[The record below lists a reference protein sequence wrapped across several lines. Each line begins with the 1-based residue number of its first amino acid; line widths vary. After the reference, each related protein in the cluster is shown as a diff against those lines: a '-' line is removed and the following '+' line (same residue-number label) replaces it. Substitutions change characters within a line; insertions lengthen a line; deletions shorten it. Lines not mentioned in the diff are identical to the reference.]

1 MGKEKMQSIQSIKG
15 FADLFSNEARIF
27 TWLEST
33 ARKVFGLY
41 QYEELRTPLVEFTDL
56 FKRSIGMETDVV
68 QKEMYTF
75 PDSKGRMMSLRP
87 EATAGVMRAYIEAGI
102 REPVSKFFTI
112 GPMFRH
118 ERPQKGRMRQFH
130 QINAECL
137 GPMEP
142 EVDAEAICM
151 LMDFL
156 TAAGLSKL
164 TLQINSLGC
173 QECRPAYKKLLQEW
187 LLALAPEALCE
198 DCQRR
203 IHTNPLRVLDCKVPT
218 CKEHLAKAPLLL
230 EHNCPECRRHFDA
243 VVRLLTA
250 RNVPFELNYFLV
262 RGLDYYMR
270 TTFEVVSGDIG
281 AQGSVAGGGRY
292 DGLIASLG
300 GPEIPGIGFAC
311 GMERL
316 TLLLENDPRFA
327 QAQECPDFYAVALTD
342 AEDANAAQ
350 SAVFNL
356 CQDLRTKGFSGS
368 MGFQPK
374 SAKNALRQA
383 DKLGARFV
391 LLIGPEELEKDS
403 VTIKHMASGSQALCA
418 WQSQEFWVHENQH
431 RHAPARRAVGR
442 W

>member
-33 ARKVFGLY
+33 AREVFSRY

-156 TAAGLSKL
+156 ASAGLGKL

-230 EHNCPECRRHFDA
+230 EHNCPECRTHFDA

-300 GPEIPGIGFAC
+300 GPEIPGVGFAC

-327 QAQECPDFYAVALTD
+327 QTQTCPDFYAVALTD
-342 AEDANAAQ
+342 IEDGQAAQ
-350 SAVFNL
+350 SAVFTL
-356 CQDLRTKGFSGS
+356 CQDLRAKGFAGS
-368 MGFQPK
+368 MAFQPK

-383 DKLGARFV
+383 DKLRARFV
-391 LLIGPEELEKDS
+391 LLLGPEELAKGN
-403 VTIKHMASGSQALCA
+403 VTVKHMASANQASCA
-418 WQSQEFWVHENQH
+418 LQSQEFWNFLQQ
-431 RHAPARRAVGR
+431 
-442 W
+442 

>member
-1 MGKEKMQSIQSIKG
+1 MAKEKTQPIQSIKG
-15 FADLFSNEARIF
+15 FADLFAKDAAIF

-33 ARKVFGLY
+33 ARVVFGKY
-41 QYEELRTPLVEFTDL
+41 QYEELRTPIVEFTDL
-56 FKRSIGMETDVV
+56 FKRSIGLETDVV

-75 PDSKGRMMSLRP
+75 PDSKGRLMSLRP

-156 TAAGLSKL
+156 AAAGLKNL

-173 QECRPAYKKLLQEW
+173 QECRPVYKKLLQEW
-187 LLALAPEALCE
+187 LLSLAPEALCE

-230 EHNCPECRRHFDA
+230 EHNCPECRAHFDA
-243 VVRLLTA
+243 VVSLLKKQG
-250 RNVPFELNYFLV
+250 VPFELNYFLV

-270 TTFEVVSGDIG
+270 TTFEVVSGEIG

-316 TLLLENDPRFA
+316 TLLLENSPQFTQEQ
-327 QAQECPDFYAVALTD
+327 QAGPDFYAVGLEEGEAT
-342 AEDANAAQ
+342 Q
-350 SAVFNL
+350 SAVFSL
-356 CQDLRTKGFSGS
+356 CQSLRAKGFAGS
-368 MGFQPK
+368 MSFQTK
-374 SAKNALRQA
+374 NAKNALRQA
-383 DKLGARFV
+383 DKLRARFV
-391 LLIGPEELEKDS
+391 LLIGPEELAKNA
-403 VTIKHMASGSQALCA
+403 VTIKNMQNGNQVLCEVDSQAL
-418 WQSQEFWVHENQH
+418 QDFLQQ
-431 RHAPARRAVGR
+431 
-442 W
+442 